1 MDKTVTEIV
10 QGLLD
15 KGYISAKDA
24 ITLLK
29 AEANKNNFIQPYIQ
43 PYIPNIPNPPNPW
56 GNQPYY
62 TTSTDPIECNKQQ
75 ING

>member
-1 MDKTVTEIV
+1 MDKTVTNIV

-15 KGYISAKDA
+15 QGHISAEEA

-29 AEANKNNFIQPYIQ
+29 VEIEANQSKSGLFKYPFTPQPITY
-43 PYIPNIPNPPNPW
+43 PLD
-56 GNQPYY
+56 NQPYY

>member
-15 KGYISAKDA
+15 KGYISAKEA
-24 ITLLK
+24 TTLLK
-29 AEANKNNFIQPYIQ
+29 AEIEANQSKSGLFKYPFTPQPITY
-43 PYIPNIPNPPNPW
+43 PLD
-56 GNQPYY
+56 NQPYY

>member
-1 MDKTVTEIV
+1 MGFRADYARTL
-10 QGLLD
+10 LLD
-15 KGYISAKDA
+15 KGYISAKEA
-24 ITLLK
+24 TTLLK
-29 AEANKNNFIQPYIQ
+29 AEVNQNNFYQPYIH
-43 PYIPNIPNPPNPW
+43 PYIPNTPPFPW